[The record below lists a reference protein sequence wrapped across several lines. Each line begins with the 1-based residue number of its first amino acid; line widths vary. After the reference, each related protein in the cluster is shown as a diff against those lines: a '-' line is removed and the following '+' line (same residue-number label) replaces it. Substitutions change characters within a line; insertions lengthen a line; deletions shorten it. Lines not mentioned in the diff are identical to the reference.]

1 MSDQFSFEHEQGF
14 QQGEISGQLALGK
27 FEAHYE
33 EIFAE
38 VIEDGIITQEER
50 ARLNKAADALGLDR
64 ARLRRLE
71 DALNAAYE
79 ARHRVR
85 VRELADEE
93 APPKSIVVSPPSPTA
108 AATIDPRVPQ
118 LEKRIAQLE
127 ALVADLTAE
136 LEQARAQVQVEVDL
150 SNISAPAAPAA
161 AAAAV
166 EDPEELSRRVRADPR
181 DVESLRGLYAAYG
194 KSPVDADRR
203 PLVAQALVYLGAAD
217 DAQKAAATSGRQSGL
232 IRPSGSLTG
241 DGWRLLF
248 HPDEEILTGQ
258 IFSVIAPAVLLG
270 RVSTL
275 RRDKALPTLDPAQR
289 QDPKMSTIQAVRC
302 FTWAGQILGLGS
314 PPLYA
319 SPESPGLVEM
329 IPGMP
334 PSARLGKRV
343 LSGRSPFELAFLAGA
358 HLCWYREEH
367 FVRLLVGSIADLED
381 LFLAALTI
389 ANTSLP
395 LSSDMKRRVEPIARA
410 IEPILEPVAVDRL
423 RGHFLRFLDEG
434 GRTNLQR
441 WAAAADRTAA
451 RAGLLLSNDLLAAQ
465 SVLEMEQPD
474 AAASK
479 MDDLIVFSTSDRYAR
494 LRQVLGLRPAA
505 N

>member
-1 MSDQFSFEHEQGF
+1 MTDQFTFEHEQGF
-14 QQGEISGQLALGK
+14 QQGELSGQLRLGK

-33 EIFAE
+33 ELFAE
-38 VIEDGIITQEER
+38 VIEDGIITLEER

-71 DALNAAYE
+71 EALEAAYE

-85 VRELADEE
+85 VREMADEQD
-93 APPKSIVVSPPSPTA
+93 APASIVLTPEPTN
-108 AATIDPRVPQ
+108 DPRVAM
-118 LEKRIAQLE
+118 LERRIAQLE
-127 ALVADLTAE
+127 ALVADLTSE
-136 LEQARAQVQVEVDL
+136 LEQARSQVQVEVDL
-150 SNISAPAAPAA
+150 SNIAAPAA
-161 AAAAV
+161 TAV
-166 EDPEELSRRVRADPR
+166 EEDAEELARRVRSDPR
-181 DVESLRGLYAAYG
+181 DVVSLRGLYRAYG
-194 KSPVDADRR
+194 KSAVDADRR

-217 DAQKAAATSGRQSGL
+217 AEEKSVASSGRQGGL
-232 IRPSGSLTG
+232 IRPAGSLTG

-258 IFSVIAPAVLLG
+258 IFAVIAPAVLLG

-275 RRDKALPTLDPAQR
+275 RRDKALPTLDPATR

-319 SPESPGLVEM
+319 SPDSPGLVEM

-381 LFLAALTI
+381 LFLAALSI
-389 ANTSLP
+389 ANAGLP
-395 LSSDMKRRVEPIARA
+395 LSPEIKRRVAPIARA

-423 RGHFLRFLDEG
+423 RGHFLRFLEEG

-451 RAGLLLSNDLLAAQ
+451 RAGLLLANDLGAAQ
-465 SVLEMEQPD
+465 TVLEFEQPE

-479 MDDLIVFSTSDRYAR
+479 MDDLIVFATSDRYAK
-494 LRQVLGLRPAA
+494 LRQVLGLRAA
-505 N
+505 S